1 MMNRSLTLSLAVCL
15 FALVASSVHAAEASV
30 QSLST
35 DAAEALANAESNV
48 NMAKKR
54 SALWT
59 TAVGAL
65 EKAREAAKKGDSA
78 SVISQSETASQQA
91 FLGMAQLG
99 YPSTEQ

>member
-1 MMNRSLTLSLAVCL
+1 MMNRSITLSLAVCL
-15 FALVASSVHAAEASV
+15 FALAASSVHASESSV

-78 SVISQSETASQQA
+78 IVVSQSETAVEQA